1 MKAGKKTMSLSPT
14 KKLIPLYV
22 RMSHWI
28 NAIAVIVMIMSGL
41 KIYNAS
47 PIFDFLIPKQLTMG
61 GWLGGAL
68 LWHFAFMWL
77 LAVNGAIYLGLNLS
91 TGRIW
96 KKFFPINP
104 RELMADV
111 LNTLTGKLSHADLS
125 KYNTIQKLA
134 YLSVI
139 VDLVLL
145 VISGLAIWKSVQ
157 FPLLRDM
164 MGGFDNARII
174 HFVAMSYLVFFIAIH
189 LFMVALV
196 PKTLLIM
203 IRGK

>member
-14 KKLIPLYV
+14 KMLIPLYV

-77 LAVNGAIYLGLNLS
+77 LAANGAIYLGLNFS

-104 RELMADV
+104 RELIAD
-111 LNTLTGKLSHADLS
+111 LINTLKGKLSHADLS
-125 KYNTIQKLA
+125 KYNAIQKLA

-139 VDLVLL
+139 VDLILL

-174 HFVAMSYLVFFIAIH
+174 HFVAMSYIVFFIAIH
-189 LFMVALV
+189 LIMVALV

>member
-104 RELMADV
+104 RELMSDV